1 MSKVYMQNS
10 FMYKKLCRIK
20 QVKNKHQNIDS
31 EITLLKSGNRPRVIV
46 FYRFFSVMFSSVS

>member
-31 EITLLKSGNRPRVIV
+31 EITLLK
-46 FYRFFSVMFSSVS
+46 